1 MMFMNELYSAC
12 IIHKRKDS
20 FESLYLQYF
29 LEFIEIGVF
38 NYSFDNTSEEN
49 TGLLIAKLWTSLVLK
64 SKS

>member
-1 MMFMNELYSAC
+1 MNELYSAC

-29 LEFIEIGVF
+29 LEFIGIGVF

-49 TGLLIAKLWTSLVLK
+49 TGLLIAKLWTSSVLK
-64 SKS
+64 SKTF

>member
-29 LEFIEIGVF
+29 LEFIGIGVF

-64 SKS
+64 K